1 MACTSPPELDDRELL
16 TYIDGE
22 ADREVVAHLERCPR
36 CRERARRLAR
46 LQGRLTA
53 QLYRVTCPSPQALGE
68 HQLGVLPPVEAE
80 AIAIHVAGCPQCARE
95 VAQLGDYMAE
105 LAPGLELSPLERA
118 KEHVRVLVA
127 RLVSGGPG
135 GGPLKLPA
143 LAPAYAGVR
152 GEGEGPYVYQADDIQ
167 VAIEVQEDAE
177 RPGRK
182 VILGLIIGTQAGG
195 VLVHLWQAD
204 QRVAEVP
211 ADELGNFVIPD
222 LAPGSYELIL
232 SGPEVE
238 IHIQELQVG
247 SC

>member
-1 MACTSPPELDDRELL
+1 
-16 TYIDGE
+16 
-22 ADREVVAHLERCPR
+22 
-36 CRERARRLAR
+36 
-46 LQGRLTA
+46 
-53 QLYRVTCPSPQALGE
+53 
-68 HQLGVLPPVEAE
+68 
-80 AIAIHVAGCPQCARE
+80 
-95 VAQLGDYMAE
+95 MAE
-105 LAPGLELSPLERA
+105 LAPTLELSPLERV
-118 KEHVRVLVA
+118 KEQVRVLVA

-152 GEGEGPYVYQADDIQ
+152 GEGEGPTVYQADDIQ

-195 VLVHLWQAD
+195 VKVHLWQAD
-204 QRVAEVP
+204 ERVAEVP
-211 ADELGNFVIPD
+211 ADELGNFIIPD

-238 IHIQELQVG
+238 IHIQELHVG
-247 SC
+247 TR